1 MATKTNYQYG
11 TSYSGRSGSVSRRV
25 STGSYGHN
33 TRNHYAHGRNVQ
45 DRQSYVYGNVARQLE
60 EVPERRER
68 PERQRRTKRYP
79 KQRPVA
85 MPSISGAS
93 FVFLMAAALI
103 TLAFCFNYLRIQS
116 GITQMKNET
125 VALQNQ
131 IAETKVSNEEA
142 YQKISDSVD
151 LSEVYKIATGELG
164 MVQAVD
170 NQVYKYKNKKSDMVK
185 QYGDIPE
192 ASK

>member
-1 MATKTNYQYG
+1 MATRTNYQHG
-11 TSYSGRSGSVSRRV
+11 TSYSGRSSSTPRRGY
-25 STGSYGHN
+25 TGGYGQN
-33 TRNHYAHGRNVQ
+33 TRNHYAHGRNEQ
-45 DRQSYVYGNVARQLE
+45 DRQPYVYGNVAHQLE
-60 EVPERRER
+60 AVPERRER
-68 PERQRRTKRYP
+68 PERQKRTKGYP
-79 KQRPVA
+79 KQRPVD

-93 FVFLMAAALI
+93 FVFLMTAALI

-116 GITQMKNET
+116 GITRMKSET

-142 YQKISDSVD
+142 YQKILDSVD